1 MKKKTSKSKFQN
13 QNLSRKIETLET
25 TSSSN
30 IKMRDFQKRKNR
42 NKSHGDIFA

>member
-13 QNLSRKIETLET
+13 QNLSKKIETLEA

-30 IKMRDFQKRKNR
+30 IKMRDLQKKKNR
-42 NKSHGDIFA
+42 NKSHGDIFV